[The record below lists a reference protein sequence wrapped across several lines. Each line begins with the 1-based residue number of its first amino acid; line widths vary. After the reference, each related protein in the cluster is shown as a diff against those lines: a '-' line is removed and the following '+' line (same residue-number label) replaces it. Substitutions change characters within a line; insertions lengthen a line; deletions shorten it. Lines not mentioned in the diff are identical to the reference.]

1 MSSSFTSRSRSWLTA
16 ALLLTVAAPI
26 WADAD
31 PDAAFADC
39 LHGLHTQAHSHGLS
53 PATLEQSFASIE
65 YRPRIV
71 ELDRSQPEF
80 VQTFW
85 DYFQAR
91 ADQRRTDRGRTLLV
105 EHDPLLSRIHADYGV
120 RPEYLLAF
128 WGLETN
134 FGSYFGSTPVLDALA
149 TLACEGRRGSFFSE
163 QLMHALRIID
173 EDGIEPQRM
182 VGSWA
187 GAMGHTQF
195 MPSTFTAYAVDYDG
209 TGQRDLWDS
218 LPDAMASAANY
229 LQAMGWR
236 DGERWGREVSLPRDF
251 DYALSGL
258 DIRKSLSE
266 WRRHGVRAGDGGE
279 LPSADLE
286 ASLLLPAGYSG
297 PAFLVYDNFHVILRW
312 NRSTHY
318 ALAVGHLAD
327 RIAGMGQ
334 LYAEAPDHIRPL
346 SRKEVKEIQQRL
358 VQLGHLDGAVDGIAG
373 RQTRAALRD
382 FQQQQSLPADGYP
395 DHRILEALR

>member
-1 MSSSFTSRSRSWLTA
+1 MPSLFVLRSGIGLIA
-16 ALLLTVAAPI
+16 ALLLAVATPI

-39 LHGLHTQAHSHGLS
+39 LNGLQAQGRSHGIS
-53 PATLEQSFASIE
+53 SRALEQSFASIT
-65 YRPRIV
+65 YRPRII

-85 DYFQAR
+85 DYFQSR
-91 ADQRRTDRGRTLLV
+91 ADQRRTDRGRALLI
-105 EHDPLLSRIHADYGV
+105 EHGPLLNRIHAEYGV

-134 FGSYFGSTPVLDALA
+134 FGSFFGSTPVLDALA
-149 TLACEGRRGSFFSE
+149 TLACEGRRGSFFAD

-173 EDGIEPQRM
+173 EDDIAPHRM

-195 MPSTFTAYAVDYDG
+195 MPSTFAAYAVDYDG
-209 TGQRDLWDS
+209 NGQRDLWGS

-229 LQAMGWR
+229 LRAMGWR

-258 DIRKSLSE
+258 DIRKPISE
-266 WRRHGVRAGDGGE
+266 WRQHGVLAADGGE
-279 LPSADLE
+279 LPPADLE

-318 ALAVGHLAD
+318 ALTVGHLAD
-327 RIAGMGQ
+327 RIAGMGRLHAQ
-334 LYAEAPDHIRPL
+334 APAQTRPL
-346 SRKEVKEIQQRL
+346 TRKEIKEIQQRL
-358 VQLGHLDGAVDGIAG
+358 VQLGHLDGEVDGIAG

-382 FQQQQSLPADGYP
+382 FQRQQSLPADGYP